1 MAEVPFRFNDAT
13 ASDEI
18 TATTLTDG
26 SFSVTAGAITGATTA
41 AFSGQISANAT
52 GNSLVVADTLRIAE
66 TGSGLRMTN
75 VGGFDNDGSTNFV
88 VFGTN
93 DLILAANGESG
104 TAITIDAAAQDV
116 AVSNDLSVTGT
127 TTVSTLTDGTL
138 SISGGIISSSTLAS
152 PTITGVIALNSNST
166 TVPPLTLT
174 ASSLNDGVGAL
185 RIDSVEPDIYLNDTD
200 GGFTTVTFAN
210 AGTASAAFG
219 RNSGDD
225 FYITVTADGG
235 STWRND
241 TFVVDHDT
249 GNIAVGYKFNVGTGD
264 LQINGT
270 DITATATE
278 LNQLDGV
285 TLGTAASANTGDFAT
300 AAQGALADTALQIV
314 AVDGVTIT
322 GDGTGANPLVAVGGG
337 GGISI
342 GDTITGATQ
351 GSVFFAGAAGVLAQ
365 DNANLFFDDSNNRL
379 GVGTSSP
386 QVALHIQENSL
397 DEILRIESTD
407 PTPGSNSAPDI
418 IIKSAK
424 QATNDYLG
432 SLWWYANDDGG
443 NPEPY
448 GRIGMILD
456 DPTDSAESGA
466 MFLQSDV
473 EGTLRTMLYLEGY
486 STGGTGQT
494 TVNYNA
500 KNIDFRVLNDSSV
513 GGYSLYADASTGFVG
528 INENAPQSQLHIVGK
543 DDETPEIR
551 IERSGVSTQYLSLQN
566 EDASGGF
573 VTSHSAESNKKVLA
587 LRSVHNSGGSAA
599 GDNLITFLTGA
610 ESSPT
615 ERMRV
620 SDVDALVT
628 VQSGTDLLVDDSLR
642 VGSTSL
648 TISDYSISAQ
658 KSASTVSG
666 GLFSSSIG
674 ETAITNDNAGWWL
687 SANGMNTS
695 SKYTPALKFGSTDD
709 AFTTDNPKWL
719 AGIIGRATETYSGD
733 TDGGMALDF
742 LTFPIN
748 GGADGGP
755 TVQMTIDG
763 DGEVGIGTTSPAA
776 ELHIVASVNP
786 ELRLQES
793 GQNGYTTLTGLADN
807 YGSLRVNNDNG
818 TESTILDI
826 EADSNGTGAQTI
838 RLFRLASATA
848 TSTKLQILSPGTTTE
863 TFAVDAST
871 GNIDTSGT
879 VTQSVSSAVLVANG
893 SGVISAAS
901 TLQDVA
907 YQEQGISVPQLG
919 TPPGA
924 LPGSIDPMFPMDP
937 FGWVQFDLGGQVVY
951 VPAYTFSPP

>member
-1 MAEVPFRFNDAT
+1 MARLDQTSNSIAIDDTVLFVNTNTNRVGINQGNPSVALQVTGATTIDSGNLTLSTGSMILTAGGIT
-13 ASDEI
+13 ASSGTV
-18 TATTLTDG
+18 TAETLTDG
-26 SFSVTAGAITGATTA
+26 SFSVSSGAITGATTA
-41 AFSGQISANAT
+41 AFSGAVSANGT
-52 GNSLVVADTLRIAE
+52 GNSLTVADTLRIAE

-93 DLILAANGESG
+93 DLILAANGDSG

-138 SISGGIISSSTLAS
+138 SISGGTITSSTLAS
-152 PTITGVIALNSNST
+152 PTITGVIALN
-166 TVPPLTLT
+166 
-174 ASSLNDGVGAL
+174 
-185 RIDSVEPDIYLNDTD
+185 
-200 GGFTTVTFAN
+200 
-210 AGTASAAFG
+210 
-219 RNSGDD
+219 
-225 FYITVTADGG
+225 
-235 STWRND
+235 
-241 TFVVDHDT
+241 
-249 GNIAVGYKFNVGTGD
+249 
-264 LQINGT
+264 GT

-278 LNQLDGV
+278 INLLDGLTSVGTV
-285 TLGTAASANTGDFAT
+285 TSVATGTGLSGGPITGT
-300 AAQGALADTALQIV
+300 GTINLADTAVTAGSYTNADIT
-314 AVDGVTIT
+314 VDAQGRIT
-322 GDGTGANPLVAVGGG
+322 AASDGSGGG
-337 GGISI
+337 GVSI
-342 GDTITGATQ
+342 GDMVGGALP
-351 GSVFFAGAAGVLAQ
+351 GSILFVDATLQLAQ
-365 DNANLFFDDSNNRL
+365 DNTNFHWDTTNDRL
-379 GVGTSSP
+379 GIGTSSP
-386 QVALHIQENSL
+386 QVPLHISKNSL

-407 PTPGSNSAPDI
+407 PTPGSNSAPDV

-432 SLWWYANDDGG
+432 SLWWYGNDDGG
-443 NPEPY
+443 NTEAY

-456 DPTDSAESGA
+456 DPTDGAESGA
-466 MFLQSDV
+466 MFIQSDV

-486 STGGTGQT
+486 STGGTGQV

-500 KNIDFRVLNDSSV
+500 KNLDFRVLNDSSV

-566 EDASGGF
+566 EDAGGAF

-628 VQSGTDLLVDDSLR
+628 VQSGTDLLVDGSLR
-642 VGSTSL
+642 VGSTAL
-648 TISDYSISAQ
+648 TISDYSLSVQ
-658 KSASTVSG
+658 KSASTLSG
-666 GLFSSSIG
+666 GLFSSSVG

-687 SANGMNTS
+687 SANGMNTT
-695 SKYTPALKFGSTDD
+695 SKYTPALKFGSTDS

-719 AGIIGRATETYSGD
+719 AGIIGRATETYAGD
-733 TDGGMALDF
+733 TNGGMAIDF
-742 LTFPIN
+742 LTFPDN
-748 GGADGGP
+748 SGVDGGP
-755 TVQMTIDG
+755 TTRMTIDEWG
-763 DGEVGIGTTSPAA
+763 GVGIGTTTPAA
-776 ELHIVASVNP
+776 DLHIVEATNP

-793 GQNGYTTLTGLADN
+793 GQNGYTSLFGYADN
-807 YGSLRVNNDNG
+807 YGALRVNNDTG
-818 TESTILDI
+818 TESTLLDL

-838 RLFRLASATA
+838 RLFRTSSA
-848 TSTKLQILSPGTTTE
+848 TSTSSKLQILSPGTTTE
-863 TFAVDAST
+863 TFAVDAPT

-879 VTQSVSSAVLVANG
+879 VTQSVTSAVLVADG

-901 TLQDVA
+901 NLQDTA
-907 YQEQGISVPQLG
+907 YQEQGIPIPQLG

-937 FGWVQFDLGGQVVY
+937 FGWVQFDLGGQTVY